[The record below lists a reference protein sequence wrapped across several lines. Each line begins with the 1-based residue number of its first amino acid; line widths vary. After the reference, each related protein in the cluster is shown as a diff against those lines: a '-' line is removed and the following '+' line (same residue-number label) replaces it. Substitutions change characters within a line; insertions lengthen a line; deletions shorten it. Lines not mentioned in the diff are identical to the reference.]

1 MPKPTIL
8 YAEDNLESRENYALI
23 LRECFDKIY
32 LASDGEEALMLY
44 RQYKPDMLLLDIKMP
59 KTSGIDVVKQIREND
74 DDTPIVMMT
83 AYSDRETLL
92 QAVELKLDA
101 YLIKPVDI
109 PKLLET
115 LKNLI
120 DKINSSKI
128 VSLLYGLIWDEVDQ
142 KLFYKNSEIKLT
154 KKERQLLHILASNA
168 GSYHTH
174 DELIINIW
182 DDELPDHT
190 YNKKLIQLIYR
201 LNKKIAEM
209 LPSQTYL
216 IENSYKL
223 GYRVLTNHDIQT

>member
-1 MPKPTIL
+1 MPKLTIL
-8 YAEDNLESRENYALI
+8 YAEDNPESRENYAFI
-23 LRECFDKIY
+23 LQEYFDKVY

-44 RQYKPDMLLLDIKMP
+44 QEYKPDMLLLDIKMP
-59 KTSGIDVVKQIREND
+59 KVNGIDVAKQIREED
-74 DDTPIVMMT
+74 SDTPIIMLT
-83 AYSDRETLL
+83 AYSDREILL

-101 YLIKPVDI
+101 YLLKPVDI

-115 LKNLI
+115 LKHLI
-120 DKINSSKI
+120 EQINSSKMI
-128 VSLLYGLIWDEVDQ
+128 SLFYGLTWDGIGQ

-182 DDELPDHT
+182 EDELPDHT

-201 LNKKIAEM
+201 LNKKIAEL
-209 LPSQTYL
+209 LPSQSYL

-223 GYRVLTNHDIQT
+223 GYRVQTDNEFTE